1 MWEIWE
7 IVDQKAYNSI
17 QLLWQWSSRR
27 SIYNISTGRHTIAG
41 LVTLQSAEQQP
52 ASSSALQL
60 ALETGNI
67 ELWVQLV
74 QISAA
79 WPRPWWATPLVSI
92 TQRGLVTRVQVRPAD
107 VMWSYLPLALSH
119 SKKLLLIGTIIIRRR
134 LKTSKMSPPELND
147 PSIKVPNFAGVTV
160 SKFNFKLYS
169 IMIYS

>member
-27 SIYNISTGRHTIAG
+27 SIYNISTGRHTISWAAASIILSPAAG
-41 LVTLQSAEQQP
+41 EMG
-52 ASSSALQL
+52 
-60 ALETGNI
+60 TGNI

-92 TQRGLVTRVQVRPAD
+92 TQRGDQNCSPRLVTRVQVRPAD